1 MRRAL
6 QISLVAALWW
16 LAIWPSEA
24 RDAAAA
30 LMARGDFAGAASAFE
45 TSANTG
51 NAVAQNNLGV
61 LLLRGKGRARDP
73 QAARSW
79 FEQAAAQG
87 LPGAMYNLGMIYLRG
102 YGVEVDRVK
111 AAGWLEKSAT
121 LGDAEAKFYLG
132 MLYFRGTAGGGNPAM
147 AAHWFEQAA
156 AQGVKEAKFNLAL
169 LLLEGKG
176 VAADEP
182 RAIGLLESLGDSHPE
197 AELMLARTHL
207 QHAPDESHVASALK
221 LFRKLAENG
230 RAEAQSA
237 LGMMYITGTGLKQDA
252 EEGRFWLNQA
262 AFQNFG
268 PAQRQ
273 MGDVYSAGLG
283 VTRDLIESA
292 AWYSLGALH
301 GDQDAAKRTE
311 VVMKALTADEQH
323 QVEKRVR
330 ALKARISPTALPIA
344 TPESRE

>member
-1 MRRAL
+1 M
-6 QISLVAALWW
+6 SLIAALWW
-16 LAIWPSEA
+16 LAMWPSEA
-24 RDAAAA
+24 SDSAAT

-45 TSANTG
+45 ITANAG
-51 NAVAQNNLGV
+51 SAVAQNNLGV
-61 LLLRGKGRARDP
+61 LLLRGKGRPRDP
-73 QAARSW
+73 QAARGW
-79 FEQAAAQG
+79 FEKAAAQN

-121 LGDAEAKFYLG
+121 LGDAEAQFYLG

-156 AQGVKEAKFNLAL
+156 AKGVKEAQFNLAL

-176 VAADEP
+176 IAADES
-182 RAIGLLESLGDSHPE
+182 RAISLLEALGDRHPD
-197 AELMLARTHL
+197 AELMLARAHL

-237 LGMMYITGTGLKQDA
+237 LGMMYTTGTGLKQDA
-252 EEGRFWLNQA
+252 EEGRFWVNQA

-273 MGDVYSAGLG
+273 MGDFYAAGLG
-283 VTRDLIESA
+283 VTRDLVESA
-292 AWYSLGALH
+292 AWYSLGASH
-301 GDQDAAKRTE
+301 GDSDASKRTA
-311 VVMKALTADEQH
+311 VVMKELTADEQLKMEAH
-323 QVEKRVR
+323 VL
-330 ALKARISPTALPIA
+330 ALKARLRPGSAPRA
-344 TPESRE
+344 TPEAHE